1 MQVPESDI
9 ESYFV
14 PDLSSPITELGKGA
28 TLADVIAKVNL
39 LIKIQNQALLDLVGK
54 YEQISPDEDEV

>member
-1 MQVPESDI
+1 MKVPSDI

-14 PDLSSPITELGKGA
+14 PDLSSPIEQLEKGA

-39 LIKIQNQALLDLVGK
+39 LIKIQNQALLDLIGK
-54 YEQISPDEDEV
+54 YEQISPDEADV